1 MINKYYNIGKK
12 ILFPINRSIT
22 GSGIVKSLNILKRIH
37 PDLKINYF
45 KSNTKVFDWTIP
57 EEWNVKEAYVQ
68 DTNKK
73 RIIDFKK
80 NNLHLVGYSRPI
92 KMKITKKSLLK
103 KIYVSRLYKDAIPY
117 VTSYYKKDWGFCT
130 TRKHKNEINKRYGK
144 NEKFKILIKSN
155 FKKKNGKMPFG
166 EFILPGKSK
175 QEILIST
182 YICHPSMANNEL
194 SGPLLSMMLI
204 EYFKRLKLQKT
215 LKFIFIPKTIGSI
228 AYINRNKNKLNQI
241 IGAFNLS
248 CVGDDRNYSC
258 MLSKFENSPSD
269 NALITILKKNKIKY
283 KKYSFNERGSDE
295 RQFNWPGIDVPMT
308 SFFRTKYNEF
318 PEYHTSKDTFGK
330 VVTKHGLRG
339 SFKIMKQAI
348 SVLLKNRYPVT
359 NVLCEPK
366 MDKRGLY
373 SYISAL
379 GKNLKYQ
386 RKLID
391 FLMYSDGKNDIDLIS
406 KKINLNKKITLKLF
420 KILLKQ
426 RLIDI

>member
-45 KSNTKVFDWTIP
+45 KSNTKVFDWTVP

-215 LKFIFIPKTIGSI
+215 LKFIFIPETIGSI

>member
-45 KSNTKVFDWTIP
+45 KSNTKVFDWTVP